1 MIRRA
6 TIDGTTPLT
15 AASPDALPPSAL
27 SSETLSPAVEFA
39 QIRRRTRR
47 LLLAALTLTAAVIAA
62 HLAAATVLLDGFD
75 PALAAT
81 DAILAIAALLGAWA
95 LIRSDTRERRRHAV
109 ESLLPAHLAIPRGI
123 RETAESALELIARS
137 GLGEAATIVVAAPD
151 TQQLTPIAATG
162 YPPAWLGDAPA
173 VPHPAAEHSAAQQRA
188 RIVRRSD
195 VPDAVDSLIRPLDET
210 IGERSWVALVPLHSD
225 MASQHGDLED
235 SEIGESLGL
244 LLLTARRRGALGD
257 AALIETIG
265 RQLAAALGQAAIYEV
280 SYERERSLEE
290 QNRLRRDFMSA
301 MSHEIRTPLSSIQAS
316 AELLSREAVGAREQA
331 APLLSS
337 LSNGVDRLN
346 SVVNDLLDL
355 ARIEEGGMRAELTR
369 VDAVALLAH
378 ARELVHPAY
387 IVRGQTIEL
396 ELPEEGLWASADPRQ
411 LEQITLNLLV
421 NANRHTPPGGS
432 VIARLT
438 ATDDGRVRIEVEDT
452 GPGVDPEDRTRIF
465 EPYYRVQRPGAVE
478 VPGSGLGLAVA
489 RHLTDLQGGRIWV
502 EEAAGGGA
510 RFCVELA
517 AAQPAEANRE
527 AAGERPNAAVR

>member
-1 MIRRA
+1 
-6 TIDGTTPLT
+6 
-15 AASPDALPPSAL
+15 
-27 SSETLSPAVEFA
+27 
-39 QIRRRTRR
+39 
-47 LLLAALTLTAAVIAA
+47 
-62 HLAAATVLLDGFD
+62 
-75 PALAAT
+75 
-81 DAILAIAALLGAWA
+81 
-95 LIRSDTRERRRHAV
+95 
-109 ESLLPAHLAIPRGI
+109 
-123 RETAESALELIARS
+123 
-137 GLGEAATIVVAAPD
+137 
-151 TQQLTPIAATG
+151 
-162 YPPAWLGDAPA
+162 
-173 VPHPAAEHSAAQQRA
+173 
-188 RIVRRSD
+188 
-195 VPDAVDSLIRPLDET
+195 
-210 IGERSWVALVPLHSD
+210 
-225 MASQHGDLED
+225 
-235 SEIGESLGL
+235 
-244 LLLTARRRGALGD
+244 
-257 AALIETIG
+257 
-265 RQLAAALGQAAIYEV
+265 
-280 SYERERSLEE
+280 
-290 QNRLRRDFMSA
+290 MSA

-369 VDAVALLAH
+369 VDIVALLAH

-387 IVRGQTIEL
+387 TVRGQTIEL

-438 ATDDGRVRIEVEDT
+438 ATDDGQVRIEVEDT

>member
-1 MIRRA
+1 MTRST
-6 TIDGTTPLT
+6 TIDGTAPLT
-15 AASPDALPPSAL
+15 AR
-27 SSETLSPAVEFA
+27 SPAVEFA

-47 LLLAALTLTAAVIAA
+47 LLIATLALTVAAISA
-62 HLAAATVLLDGFD
+62 HLAATTMLLGRYD

-81 DAILAIAALLGAWA
+81 DAALGIAALVGAWA
-95 LIRSDTRERRRHAV
+95 LIRSGTLERRRHTI
-109 ESLLPAHLAIPRGI
+109 ELLLPEHLTIPRSI

-151 TQQLTPIAATG
+151 TPLLTPLAATG
-162 YPPAWLGDAPA
+162 YPEGWLKDAPT
-173 VPHPAAEHSAAQQRA
+173 VPHRAAEHSTVGHSAAGQRA
-188 RIVRRSD
+188 RIVRRRD
-195 VPDAVDSLIRPLDET
+195 VPSVLNSLIRPLDRT
-210 IGERSWVALVPLHSD
+210 IGERSWVALVPLRSHV
-225 MASQHGDLED
+225 APQHDDLAAQRED
-235 SEIGESLGL
+235 HADGESLGV
-244 LLLTARRRGALGD
+244 LLLTARRRGALGG

-265 RQLAAALGQAAIYEV
+265 RQLAAALGLAAIYEV
-280 SYERERSLEE
+280 SYERERSLAE
-290 QNRLRRDFMSA
+290 QNHRRRDFMSA

-316 AELLSREAVGAREQA
+316 AELLSREVSGVREEA

-346 SVVNDLLDL
+346 AVVNDLLDL

-369 VDAVALLAH
+369 VDIVALLSH

-387 IVRGQTIEL
+387 TVRGQTIEL
-396 ELPEEGLWASADPRQ
+396 ELPEERLWASADPRQ

-421 NANRHTPPGGS
+421 NANRHTPPGGV

-438 ATDDGRVRIEVEDT
+438 ATEGGYVRIEVEDS
-452 GPGVDPEDRTRIF
+452 GPGVDAEDRTRIF

-489 RHLTDLQGGRIWV
+489 RHLTGLQGGRIWV
-502 EEAAGGGA
+502 EPAAGGGA
-510 RFCVELA
+510 RFCVELPA
-517 AAQPAEANRE
+517 ARPAEENRE